1 MSLVERCEMNGGVV
15 MDEKWTD
22 SELLLKIKQ
31 EDNELWSALID
42 LAKLYRIDAQKTEMV
57 IEDIVACIR
66 NVK

>member
-1 MSLVERCEMNGGVV
+1 